1 MFVLEGRIFMP
12 SASAPYPHVIM
23 SSPSRWSQIAA
34 PEEHICDPY
43 AAQKAHLEACH
54 AMISA
59 CNATMR
65 CGIEPRLTGWVQ

>member
-1 MFVLEGRIFMP
+1 MVVLEGRIFMP
-12 SASAPYPHVIM
+12 SPSAPYPYVIM
-23 SSPSRWSQIAA
+23 PSPSRWSQIAA

-65 CGIEPRLTGWVQ
+65 CGIEPRLTGCVH